1 MSVTAEKYIQMMRT
15 RPSLLLIFACTLLLC
30 SCKSLDRTVEISL
43 TEDYYTGSFVR
54 PTTPDKVRVYTD
66 NAPLPLTTEV
76 IGKFAATDPEARR
89 NASLDVL
96 LDTVKKEASRFGA
109 NGLFLTDHYK
119 PHWLG
124 SPQHVMYGYI
134 LLQPDTIL
142 KPGREHPL
150 NTAIREYREQEE
162 AKKQAEKEE
171 MKRLFPPHRFSL
183 NAGYSYVVHS
193 EKEVIGDIERGLVSG
208 LGLQA
213 SYSYNLFGV
222 VYSGRF
228 AKHNLQCFDTPLNGT
243 SYQVTSVSH
252 SVIPVLTTGSY
263 HKKNKKIYTHYA
275 VGMGYQWED
284 IYLRAAT
291 AESSQSKL
299 SNRCSVMY
307 CAIEYEYRIQQHWG
321 VAARVCILTCGAAR
335 RDGEIDRSTNKWGEY
350 GISLGINYYL

>member
-1 MSVTAEKYIQMMRT
+1 MMRKHVT
-15 RPSLLLIFACTLLLC
+15 YLIFAASLLLC
-30 SCKSLDRTVEISL
+30 SCRSLDRTVDITLGEN
-43 TEDYYTGSFVR
+43 YYTGSFVR

-96 LDTVKKEASRFGA
+96 LDTVKKEVSRIGA
-109 NGLFLTDHYK
+109 NGLLLTDHYK
-119 PHWLG
+119 PHGLG
-124 SPQHVMYGYI
+124 YPQHVMYGYV

-171 MKRLFPPHRFSL
+171 MRRLFPPHRFSL

-193 EKEVIGDIERGLVSG
+193 EKEVVGDIERGLVSG

-228 AKHNLQCFDTPLNGT
+228 AKHNVQLFDTPLNGT

-252 SVIPVLTTGSY
+252 RVIPVLTTGSY

-307 CAIEYEYRIQQHWG
+307 CTIEYEYRIQQHWG
-321 VAARVCILTCGAAR
+321 VGARVCILTCGATR

>member
-1 MSVTAEKYIQMMRT
+1 MRT
-15 RPSLLLIFACTLLLC
+15 RPSLLLIFVCTLLLC

-43 TEDYYTGSFVR
+43 TENYYTGSFVH
-54 PTTPDKVRVYTD
+54 PTTPDNMKVYVA
-66 NAPLPLTTEV
+66 NEPLPLTTEV

-162 AKKQAEKEE
+162 AKMQAEQEE
-171 MKRLFPPHRFSL
+171 MRRLFPPHRFSL
-183 NAGYSYVVHS
+183 NAGYSYVVYPTDAI
-193 EKEVIGDIERGLVSG
+193 VNDIERGLVSG
-208 LGLQA
+208 LGFQA
-213 SYSYNLFGV
+213 SYSYKYVGV
-222 VYSGRF
+222 LYSGRL
-228 AKHNLQCFDTPLNGT
+228 AKHNASLYELPSNGT
-243 SYQVTSVSH
+243 SYRTASASH
-252 SVIPVLTTGSY
+252 SVIPILTASGY

-275 VGMGYQWED
+275 MGMGYQWEN

-291 AESSQSKL
+291 AESSQCKL
-299 SNRCSVMY
+299 SSRRSVIYM
-307 CAIEYEYRIQQHWG
+307 AMEYEYRIQQHWG
-321 VAARVCILTCGAAR
+321 VAARGCVLWWGATR
-335 RDGEIDRSTNKWGEY
+335 RDGEIDRSTNKSGEY